1 MRLCVSVR
9 VRACVC
15 GRDRVKLEGLWGA
28 RVGKGQTQE
37 SESYSDRNF
46 ELELQKERRKER
58 DAFIMRSN
66 LHTYISG
73 HERNSSLLIQS
84 KAETFDSH
92 VSLIGHVRRPSLD
105 ADR

>member
-1 MRLCVSVR
+1 MNAFVCVGARAR
-9 VRACVC
+9 VCLWERRGEARGACV
-15 GRDRVKLEGLWGA
+15 
-28 RVGKGQTQE
+28 GKRQTQE
-37 SESYSDRNF
+37 SERYSDRNF